1 MTNADIALMVTK
13 LDSEPFYTAEVII
26 DGKVTHVRQFA
37 TRLAALRHT
46 AFQTIEIANQKEEN
60 PND

>member
-13 LDSEPFYTAEVII
+13 LDTEPFYTAEVII
-26 DGKVTHVRQFA
+26 DGQVTQTRQFA
-37 TRLAALRHT
+37 TRLAALRYT
-46 AFQTIEIANQKEEN
+46 AFTTIEIANEKEAN

>member
-26 DGKVTHVRQFA
+26 DGQVTQVRQFA
-37 TRLAALRHT
+37 TRLAALRYT
-46 AFQTIEIANQKEEN
+46 AFTTIEIANAKEEN
-60 PND
+60 PNG